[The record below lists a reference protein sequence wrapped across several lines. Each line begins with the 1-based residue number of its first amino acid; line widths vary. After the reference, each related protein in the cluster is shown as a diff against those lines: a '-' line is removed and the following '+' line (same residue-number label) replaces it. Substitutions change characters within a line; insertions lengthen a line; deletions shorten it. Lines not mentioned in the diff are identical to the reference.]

1 MADKTDKQKQDE
13 AKRKEDA
20 RKKSLENLGN
30 ILTAPGRIMESGYG
44 AVVEGIAGFGGTL
57 QRDALARE
65 VRAAQFEYDRNPT
78 EKNKSRLATAKKELN
93 DFKKEEKKSSPK
105 SEPQGV
111 GKTERFSP
119 SVTGS
124 SGADS
129 PAERAKSTATGM
141 APTYVPMNPLDN
153 NRWKNAFSP
162 TGDEWD
168 SIYWNQSNSMVPVS
182 FFANPTGAIYQ
193 EENAPGT
200 PESLD
205 AAVTRVAKQY
215 ADSGKMNDLRA
226 LLISSGIA
234 SSQDE
239 INALTRVQG
248 LEGSAY
254 MQLDSNTRNIL
265 KKGMSLGTQ
274 INAALVDSGKKAQ
287 TIEQFLQGKY
297 SSYYTKGTDG
307 SGSGAPRR
315 TVSLSRQVYTPE
327 DLELNIDAFFQEFTG
342 QGASQEDVDYLVK
355 RLNAQDPQKTVTT
368 RSGDT
373 TKSVTTGGVSQME
386 EQTMMREMALKDP
399 AAESYNKATT
409 YLDYFRKALASPID
423 LGA

>member
-13 AKRKEDA
+13 AKRREAA

-57 QRDALARE
+57 QSDALARE

-124 SGADS
+124 TGADS
-129 PAERAKSTATGM
+129 PTERAKSAATGM
-141 APTYVPMNPLDN
+141 APDYVPINPLDN

-168 SIYWNQSNSMVPVS
+168 SVYWNQDTSMVPIS

-193 EENAPGT
+193 KENAPGT

-215 ADSGKMNDLRA
+215 ADAGKMNDLRA

-234 SSQDE
+234 NGQDE

-254 MQLDSNTRNIL
+254 MQLDANTRNIL

-287 TIEQFLQGKY
+287 TIEQFLKGNY
-297 SSYYTKGTDG
+297 SSYFGKSSTN
-307 SGSGAPRR
+307 GSGAPRR
-315 TVSLSRQVYTPE
+315 TVSIQKQVFTPE
-327 DLELNIDAFFQEFTG
+327 ELELSIDAFFQEYTG
-342 QGASQEDVDYLVK
+342 QGASQEDVDFLVK
-355 RLNAQDPQKTVTT
+355 KLNKLSPQKTVST
-368 RSGDT
+368 RSGNT
-373 TKSVTTGGVSQME
+373 TTSTTTGGVSQG
-386 EQTMMREMALKDP
+386 EQQLAMREMALQSPD
-399 AAESYNKATT
+399 AESYNKATT
-409 YLDYFRKALASPID
+409 YLNYFREALASPIE
-423 LGA
+423 LG